1 MKRPLH
7 IFALF
12 LFALT
17 QCIAPFA
24 HAHVDGVQGGHASIH
39 VSDLPH
45 AQVQPEL
52 AHCHIESHESQAV
65 SLQQEFQRDDTTF
78 SPAVAVSAIHP
89 LPRCLAPAASDV
101 CAHPRPGLI
110 AYHLPHPQAPPA

>member
-24 HAHVDGVQGGHASIH
+24 HAHVDGVQGNASIH
-39 VSDLPH
+39 VSDVPH
-45 AQVQPEL
+45 PQVLSEF

-65 SLQQEFQRDDTTF
+65 SLQQEYHRDDTSF
-78 SPAVAVSAIHP
+78 APAIAVSSMHP
-89 LPRCLAPAASDV
+89 LPRCIATVAADG
-101 CAHPRPGLI
+101 CAHPRSILI
-110 AYHLPHPQAPPA
+110 AHHRPHPQAPPL